1 MLCYDALLEIVSFL
15 SLKDLARLARV
26 SKGTRRI
33 VEDPVV
39 WRRLCLQIE
48 GDWKKVVVSPQLFA
62 PIRMEGSWKDTY
74 RNGMYWE
81 TEREDQFTYQISL
94 FSISS
99 SNIFDRAPPLYKYL
113 EVPRFVERKVVRRT
127 RPPIDTHRN
136 WWQIHLCYLQ
146 EEQVFGEI
154 PFVW

>member
-74 RNGMYWE
+74 RNGMY
-81 TEREDQFTYQISL
+81 
-94 FSISS
+94 
-99 SNIFDRAPPLYKYL
+99 
-113 EVPRFVERKVVRRT
+113 
-127 RPPIDTHRN
+127 
-136 WWQIHLCYLQ
+136 
-146 EEQVFGEI
+146 
-154 PFVW
+154 